1 MNSATD
7 YGVVLVT
14 ASSNAEATAIA
25 QTLVQEKLA
34 ACVNCLPVTSIYT
47 WEETLHQEQEWQ
59 LFIKTRLACYPALEA
74 RIRELHSYEVPEI
87 IAIPLQQGSA
97 SYLQWLADN
106 TRHL

>member
-1 MNSATD
+1 MNQATD

-34 ACVNCLPVTSIYT
+34 ACVNCLPVVSIYT
-47 WEETLHQEQEWQ
+47 WEGTLHQEQEWQ
-59 LFIKTRLACYPALEA
+59 LLIKTRLACYPALEA